1 MLSTDVFMQR
11 NIRTCMIL
19 MHWDA
24 EIGSGSR
31 KFRIKAITWDEL
43 EDVYGED
50 YDMENHAFS
59 GEHKQ

>member
-1 MLSTDVFMQR
+1 MLSIDVFMQR
-11 NIRTCMIL
+11 NIRMCMSM

-31 KFRIKAITWDEL
+31 RFGIKAITWEEL

-50 YDMENHAFS
+50 YDTENQTFS
-59 GEHKQ
+59 GDHHC